1 MSKQQEEEQYEEYIK
16 KKNLSAIDMYI
27 KEIEKKIREN
37 NLLLKK
43 IEYLIE
49 KYK

>member
-1 MSKQQEEEQYEEYIK
+1 MSKAKEDEEHEEYIRK
-16 KKNLSAIDMYI
+16 QNLSAIDMYI
-27 KEIEKKIREN
+27 EEIEKKIREN